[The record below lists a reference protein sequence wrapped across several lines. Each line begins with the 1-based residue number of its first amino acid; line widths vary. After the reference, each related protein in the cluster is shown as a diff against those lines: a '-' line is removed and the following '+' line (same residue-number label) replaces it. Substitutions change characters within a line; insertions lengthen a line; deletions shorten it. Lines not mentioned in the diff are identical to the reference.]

1 LGIIQ
6 SAVQFA
12 FAVIV
17 NGGRYSQTFQ
27 ILSDC
32 NIIVPDE
39 KLIAEAKAPFAKRS
53 LNLFSNPVANG
64 ETMYRWI
71 R

>member
-27 ILSDC
+27 IISGC
-32 NIIVPDE
+32 SIIVPDE
-39 KLIAEAKAPFAKRS
+39 KTDSRAQSTVCQAIVEFALESCR
-53 LNLFSNPVANG
+53 
-64 ETMYRWI
+64 EW
-71 R
+71 